1 MDCTRRELNIANGA
15 KRMAET
21 FGRSNNF
28 AILSLSLIYIHALTA
43 SNTLSLKNAGIRPK
57 GQYKA
62 FLGTNQGRLACF
74 LSLSDCNIYL
84 IHNKFNQ
91 FYSKRI

>member
-43 SNTLSLKNAGIRPK
+43 SNTLSLKNAGIARK
-57 GQYKA
+57 G
-62 FLGTNQGRLACF
+62 NIR
-74 LSLSDCNIYL
+74 LSLELTRGGSLVFCPYPTVT
-84 IHNKFNQ
+84 F
-91 FYSKRI
+91 F

>member
-28 AILSLSLIYIHALTA
+28 ATLSLSLSHIYML
-43 SNTLSLKNAGIRPK
+43 
-57 GQYKA
+57 
-62 FLGTNQGRLACF
+62 
-74 LSLSDCNIYL
+74 
-84 IHNKFNQ
+84 
-91 FYSKRI
+91 